1 MSSELS
7 GHLNLFSRRLPCAAG
22 NVAPDHMSPL
32 NFVAF
37 AVVNKG

>member
-7 GHLNLFSRRLPCAAG
+7 GHLNLFSRRLQFAAD
-22 NVAPDHMSPL
+22 NVAPDRMLRL